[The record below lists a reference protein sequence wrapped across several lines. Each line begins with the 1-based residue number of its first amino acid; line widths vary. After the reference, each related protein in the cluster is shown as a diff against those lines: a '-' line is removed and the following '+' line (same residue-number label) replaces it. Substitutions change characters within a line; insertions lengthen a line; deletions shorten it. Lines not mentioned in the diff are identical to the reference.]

1 MHDKVKVTLVS
12 GKGGDG
18 AIAFRREKSIEYGGP
33 YGGNGGKG
41 GSIYIVADNGI
52 DTLSAYRFGKT
63 FRAQDG
69 ENGKTKLQ
77 YGRDGKDVT
86 LYVPVGTV
94 VEDVEGNKLAD
105 LYRHG
110 DRYLAVKGGRG
121 GRGNAAF
128 KSPIRRTPNVAENGM
143 PAEAKEFYFEL
154 KLIADVGIVGLP
166 NAGKSTFLTAISN
179 ARPAI
184 GDYPFTTLEP
194 MLGVYQSEDENLVF
208 ADIPGLIEGASEGRG
223 LGITFLRHV
232 ERCKFLLHLIDA
244 SSDLDLYENYQ
255 LINKEL
261 FAYSKNLRD
270 KKMIVALNKV
280 DLVEDESK
288 IKEFQAKLAP
298 QKVYVISAKNAEG
311 TKRLCEDLLKTY
323 RKIKSEERQNIKKE
337 DEEEKVYTARNDD
350 SGKVPVYQVVKRK
363 DGSFEIVG
371 ERVIRTKKL
380 INTKTDEGID
390 RLLSYLDRIG
400 IDEKLKEAGAKSGD
414 TIVLDD
420 FEFEYFE

>member
-244 SSDLDLYENYQ
+244 SSDSDLYENYQ